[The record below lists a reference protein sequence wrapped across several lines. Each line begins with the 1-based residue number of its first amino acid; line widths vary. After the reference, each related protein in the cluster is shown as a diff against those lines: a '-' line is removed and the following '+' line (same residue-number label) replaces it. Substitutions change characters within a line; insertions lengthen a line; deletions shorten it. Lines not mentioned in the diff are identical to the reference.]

1 MSLIYKW
8 PGKGSPAHA
17 RSRPFPARRP
27 GQPAGRWPGGA
38 HGGGGV
44 SCPVGGR
51 KPAAGRGRSRERR
64 ERCSRGRSRAEP
76 RSHRPG
82 GDRVTAA
89 GPGRARYRAA
99 RTYRSG
105 AGGTSTALPM
115 GLCFPCPGES
125 APPTPNPVSKA
136 ASARLPAAPRAP
148 VPGLGAREARS
159 CGHLPGRL
167 GALERAGEHAGGHP
181 GGGDVWSRPE
191 GPWGRASGTWAAASV
206 WSPTLVT

>member
-1 MSLIYKW
+1 MARQRKPRTRPQQAF
-8 PGKGSPAHA
+8 PGAQAGST
-17 RSRPFPARRP
+17 SRPL
-27 GQPAGRWPGGA
+27 
-38 HGGGGV
+38 
-44 SCPVGGR
+44 
-51 KPAAGRGRSRERR
+51 AGRGPRRWRGELPRGGAEASRRARAESRE
-64 ERCSRGRSRAEP
+64 EGALQQGAEPSRAATG
-76 RSHRPG
+76 RG
-82 GDRVTAA
+82 GDWVTAA

-191 GPWGRASGTWAAASV
+191 GPWGRASGTWTAASV